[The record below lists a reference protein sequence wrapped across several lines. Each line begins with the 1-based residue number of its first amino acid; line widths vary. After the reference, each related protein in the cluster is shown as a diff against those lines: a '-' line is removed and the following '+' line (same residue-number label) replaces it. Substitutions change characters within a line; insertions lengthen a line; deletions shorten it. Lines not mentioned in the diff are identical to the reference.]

1 MKKLS
6 LMLALAAAAML
17 PVTAMAQD
25 TTKSKSS
32 KKKGKSSAS
41 ASSKGQAHDD
51 ADSKASGNKT
61 DTVPRNVAGKRVV
74 LSDEQIMLS
83 NRAVEAANSGN
94 YKEAELYYTASLKI
108 GESNLVWYNQGFAQ
122 LKQDKCIAAK
132 ESFEHVA
139 TAPILD
145 DEDITPES
153 VNQVT
158 EKAMKQLR
166 EKCTASFKLNCS
178 PQEMEV
184 TIDSDSEIKC
194 DDTEYAVI
202 PGKHSLTGRTEK
214 GFNTVVV
221 DLPAN
226 MLTIAPIEV
235 IDYEAIVDKAG
246 ITPEELQK
254 RSTLFKAL
262 GYTFIGVGVAAAA
275 TGAVLDWYY
284 WDQYR
289 KDYKNPMAVDKNR
302 HSNDEKV
309 INIGYALIGVGSAM
323 AVTGII
329 LVVYDAVSIQP
340 QYEELSRGR
349 TAFVPTFAPMVTP
362 DFTGF
367 SLSTTF

>member
-51 ADSKASGNKT
+51 ADSKASGNKA

-132 ESFEHVA
+132 DSFEHVA

-349 TAFVPTFAPMVTP
+349 TAFAPTFAPMVTP

>member
-32 KKKGKSSAS
+32 KKKGKTSAS

-51 ADSKASGNKT
+51 ADSKASGNKA

-235 IDYEAIVDKAG
+235 I
-246 ITPEELQK
+246 
-254 RSTLFKAL
+254 KAL